1 MLIIRI
7 IIKCFKRARFSEGR
21 KVYKIFIALHGSA
34 KRTFGQVGTSNL
46 IKSNNFASEKTTLWK
61 Y

>member
-21 KVYKIFIALHGSA
+21 KVYKISIALHGSA
-34 KRTFGQVGTSNL
+34 KRTFGQ
-46 IKSNNFASEKTTLWK
+46 A
-61 Y
+61 